1 MARGNDGHHTQN
13 WPYPRVAG
21 QDRTHFRLGTSDAKP
36 ARGYQEDYEK
46 AMQELFGDQWR
57 KWAPYMSRK

>member
-1 MARGNDGHHTQN
+1 MQN
-13 WPYPRVAG
+13 WPYPNVEG
-21 QDRTHFRLGTSDAKP
+21 QDRKYFRLGTSDAKP

-46 AMQELFGDQWR
+46 AMQELFGDEWR